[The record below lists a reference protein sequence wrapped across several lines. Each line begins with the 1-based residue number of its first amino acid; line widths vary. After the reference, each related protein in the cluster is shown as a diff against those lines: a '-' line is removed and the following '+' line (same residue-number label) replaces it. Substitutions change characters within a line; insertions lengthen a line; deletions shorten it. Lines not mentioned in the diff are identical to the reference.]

1 MGTSYAWNQFA
12 DEEELKMTVLQRK
25 GFIIAIVVLLV
36 AILGMVAYTLWWRA
50 NALPVLGTASD
61 FTLESAHGGEVSFHE
76 SDGKVRVVEFMYTS
90 CPDVC
95 APTTMAMAKMQQAV
109 KEKGW
114 SDRVQFVSITLD
126 PEVDTPEVL
135 QAYSERVGAKLDNW
149 VFLRG
154 EKEKLQE
161 VIKPYG
167 FYFQKQDN
175 GLVAHTSRFFLV
187 DQNRKIRALYEMG
200 LEVDDAQV
208 VKDIGQL
215 L

>member
-1 MGTSYAWNQFA
+1 MA
-12 DEEELKMTVLQRK
+12 MLQRK
-25 GFIIAIVVLLV
+25 GFVISIAVLLA

-50 NALPVLGTASD
+50 NALPVLGTAGD

-95 APTTMAMAKMQQAV
+95 APTTMAMAKMQEAI
-109 KEKGW
+109 KAKGL
-114 SDRVQFVSITLD
+114 SDRVQFISITLD

-135 QAYSERVGAKLDNW
+135 QAYSQRVGAELDNW

-154 EKEKLQE
+154 EEEKLRE
-161 VIKPYG
+161 IVRPYS

-187 DQNRKIRALYEMG
+187 DQDRKIRAMYEMG
-200 LEVDDAQV
+200 LEADDAQV
-208 VKDIGQL
+208 VKDIERL

>member
-1 MGTSYAWNQFA
+1 VSI
-12 DEEELKMTVLQRK
+12 LQRK
-25 GFIIAIVVLLV
+25 GFVISIAVLLA

-95 APTTMAMAKMQQAV
+95 APTTMAMAKMQEAI
-109 KEKGW
+109 KAKGL
-114 SDRVQFVSITLD
+114 SDRVQFISITLD

-135 QAYSERVGAKLDNW
+135 QAYSQRVGAELDNW

-154 EKEKLQE
+154 EEAKLQE
-161 VIKPYG
+161 IVRSYS

-187 DQNRKIRALYEMG
+187 DQDRKIRALYEMG
-200 LEVDDAQV
+200 LEADDAQV
-208 VKDIGQL
+208 VKDIERL

>member
-1 MGTSYAWNQFA
+1 MSI
-12 DEEELKMTVLQRK
+12 LQRK
-25 GFIIAIVVLLV
+25 GFVISIAVLLA

-95 APTTMAMAKMQQAV
+95 APTTMAMAKMQEAI
-109 KEKGW
+109 KAKGL
-114 SDRVQFVSITLD
+114 SDRVQFISITLD

-135 QAYSERVGAKLDNW
+135 QAYSQRVGAELDNW

-154 EKEKLQE
+154 EEAKLQE
-161 VIKPYG
+161 IVRSYG

-187 DQNRKIRALYEMG
+187 DQDRKIRALYEMG
-200 LEVDDAQV
+200 LEADDAQV
-208 VKDIGQL
+208 VKDIERL